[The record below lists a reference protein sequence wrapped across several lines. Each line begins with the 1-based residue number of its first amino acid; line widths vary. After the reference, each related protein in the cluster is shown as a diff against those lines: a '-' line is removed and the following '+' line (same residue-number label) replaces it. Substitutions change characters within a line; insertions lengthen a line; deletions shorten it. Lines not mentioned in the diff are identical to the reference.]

1 MMFAVRSR
9 HSPAVKLV
17 FEVLQLNRWITQKEK
32 ARETFLSLGMIKFLL
47 AKNFITLLYVIVGLP
62 GWPSGTGGGLQTRYT
77 WVRFP
82 PPAPMC

>member
-1 MMFAVRSR
+1 MFALRRR
-9 HSPAVKLV
+9 HSPVTKLV
-17 FEVLQLNRWITQKEK
+17 FEFLQLNRWITQKEK
-32 ARETFLSLGMIKFLL
+32 ARETFLSLAMVKFVL
-47 AKNFITLLYVIVGLP
+47 AKKFITPLYITVGLP